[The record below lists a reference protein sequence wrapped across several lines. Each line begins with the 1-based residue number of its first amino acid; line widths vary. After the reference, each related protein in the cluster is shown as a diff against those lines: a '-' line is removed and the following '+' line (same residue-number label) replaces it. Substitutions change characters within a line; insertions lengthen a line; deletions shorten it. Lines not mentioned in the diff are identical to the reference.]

1 MLRLSSRLCG
11 LTVALV
17 LAFAG
22 TASAETTLGTTTK
35 PSFSLTGSCGPNR
48 VVNQVTSDPGT
59 PYSVPESGTVTQWQT
74 NVEGNTLSSS
84 LTLVVLRPVGFQ
96 FKVVGVDS
104 RSISNSTPTA
114 TVSSFPLSTPIA
126 VAAGD
131 TLGLYSSSSVVCYWH
146 GGSTP
151 NATTLAALDTMGTPA
166 PNQTLS
172 RAMGDSPSGY
182 TMNLAATF
190 VPTPTAA
197 PTPTPAPTKKKKCKK
212 HKKKRSAES
221 AKKKKCKKKKK
232 R

>member
-1 MLRLSSRLCG
+1 MNRRVPLLSA
-11 LTVALV
+11 LTLV
-17 LAFAG
+17 LVFALAG
-22 TASAETTLGTTTK
+22 VASADATLGTTTK
-35 PSFSLTGSCGPNR
+35 PSFSFTGTCSSNR

-59 PYSVPESGTVTQWQT
+59 PYSVPGSGTITQWQT
-74 NVEGNTLSSS
+74 NIAGNTLSSS

-96 FKVVGVDS
+96 FAVVGVDT

-131 TLGLYSSSSVVCYWH
+131 TFGLYSNSSVACYWN
-146 GGSTP
+146 GGATP
-151 NATTLAALDTMGTPA
+151 SAATLAALDTMGTPA

-172 RAMGDSPSGY
+172 RATGDSPPGY

-190 VPTPTAA
+190 VPTPAA
-197 PTPTPAPTKKKKCKK
+197 TPTPTPTPAPTKKKCKK
-212 HKKKRSAES
+212 HKKKRSA
-221 AKKKKCKKKKK
+221 AAAKKKCKKKKK